1 MAISLRASKEGMAII
16 DSKRK
21 DKLWDATAHT
31 WVSEAKTS
39 VATLKRFR
47 RGIAIERQAFINIC
61 KAVGV
66 EDWESIVDNNLVP
79 QSNSRPDFCFYD
91 DNWVGQ
97 QRENIIDTLSQKLRG
112 SCRLSIIL
120 GITGIGK
127 TTLAEKLAI
136 ELEDWL
142 NGDWKNC
149 WRRANF
155 NHQANSTDF
164 GSIATEWLEAWGETL
179 SSEERKPEK
188 LLDRLVKYLCDHQV
202 LVLVDSMEN
211 LLTGTLEGWGD
222 FAEELWQKFFLRI
235 LSAESCKSRFIITSQ
250 DLPTQLLDSCYRNF
264 WHYEILYGLSEFEQ
278 IELFEVTGLNMGEDS
293 LDRPLLL
300 RIGKVYQ
307 GHPLVLRVII
317 GEILNSP
324 FNGNAQAYWNDDRE
338 KTSQSIEDVE
348 KALIEAEQGKNF
360 GRTDDWK
367 IHKLTREVRTQVN
380 KQRLQ
385 VTFERLKKDVK
396 DAYILIC
403 AASVYRTPEKESYWM
418 RHLSYWINHLEKNQC
433 DLVRQKKA
441 VEELENRFLVKQEIL
456 NSNGRRVLG
465 QHNLIRSVAIEHRN
479 QYLKEL

>member
-1 MAISLRASKEGMAII
+1 MAISLRVSEEGMRII
-16 DSKRK
+16 DRKRK
-21 DKLWDATAHT
+21 DKLWDATAPI
-31 WVSEAKTS
+31 WVSEAGTS

-47 RGIAIERQAFINIC
+47 SRIAIERQAFINIC

-79 QSNSRPDFCFYD
+79 QSNSRPDFCLYD

-97 QRENIIDTLSQKLRG
+97 ERENIIYTISQKLRG

-142 NGDWKNC
+142 NGDWKNG
-149 WRRANF
+149 WRRVNF
-155 NHQANSTDF
+155 SYQGNSIDF
-164 GSIATEWLEAWGETL
+164 GSIATKWLEDWGETL

-188 LLDRLVKYLCDHQV
+188 LLDRLVKYLCDHRV
-202 LVLVDSMEN
+202 LVLVDSMES
-211 LLTGTLEGWGD
+211 LLTGTLDGWGD

-235 LSAESCKSRFIITSQ
+235 LSAEFCKSRFIITSQ
-250 DLPTQLLDSCYRNF
+250 DLPTQLLDSHYRNF
-264 WHYEILYGLSEFEQ
+264 WHQEILYGLSEFEQ
-278 IELFEVTGLNMGEDS
+278 IELFEVTGLDMGEDS
-293 LDRPLLL
+293 LDRSLLL

-324 FNGNAQAYWNDDRE
+324 FNGNAQVYWNDDRE

-360 GRTDDWK
+360 GRIDDWK

-418 RHLSYWINHLEKNQC
+418 RHLSYWINHLEKNEC
-433 DLVRQKKA
+433 DPVRKRKA
-441 VEELENRFLVKQEIL
+441 VEELENRFLVKSGIL
-456 NSNGRRVLG
+456 NSNGRRILG

-479 QYLKEL
+479 RYLKEL